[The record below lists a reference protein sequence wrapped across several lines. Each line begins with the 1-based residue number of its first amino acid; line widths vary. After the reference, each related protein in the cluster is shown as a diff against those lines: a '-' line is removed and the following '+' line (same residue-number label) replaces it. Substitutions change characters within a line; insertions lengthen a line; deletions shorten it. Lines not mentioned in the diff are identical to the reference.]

1 MLTSMSDPYLIA
13 QYHQEYLSLINLYR
27 NYKRPGT
34 FIKYYNINYD
44 ESIKNP
50 ETMSTF
56 DLYNMSSI
64 KFDIYDLTPTFNIT
78 PIVSATTNATDKI
91 GQMFDGVTTIATYSI
106 ALPRINDLIA
116 FYVPIQSGEL
126 YRVNSIRTSVNAYYS
141 DPKLTWYEMDLEVAP
156 IKDTSQLKISKNYIY
171 DLQKETYY
179 NYDDYTRKTDIIDTI
194 NTNIEIINPFY
205 DRIRDYYRVDMLVPI
220 VANQAIVAFKNQIS
234 ANNSIHLFDDLK
246 KPYGFVDCFPDASK
260 IIDYQTDTLLM
271 YNLDTLEYSD
281 YVWNRNITSNL
292 NTFLEV
298 TQDIYNLLMH
308 NTNFF

>member
-246 KPYGFVDCFPDASK
+246 KPYGFVDCFSDASK

>member
-1 MLTSMSDPYLIA
+1 MLNSMDDPYLIA

-56 DLYNMSSI
+56 DLYNISSV

-78 PIVSATTNATDKI
+78 PIVSATTNATDKT

-106 ALPRINDLIA
+106 TLPRINDLIA

-126 YRVNSIRTSVNAYYS
+126 YRVNSVRTSVNAYYS

-179 NYDDYTRKTDIIDTI
+179 NYEDYTRKIDIINTI
-194 NTNIEIINPFY
+194 NRSIDIINPFY
-205 DRIRDYYRVDMLVPI
+205 DRIRDYYRVDITVPI
-220 VANQAIVAFKNQIS
+220 IVNQAIVAFKNQIA

-246 KPYGFVDCFPDASK
+246 KPYGFVDCFPNASN
-260 IIDYQTDTLLM
+260 IIDYQTNTLLM
-271 YNLDTLEYSD
+271 YDLTSLEYSD
-281 YVWNRNITSNL
+281 YIWDRDVDTSL
-292 NTFLEV
+292 NTLLNE
-298 TQDIYNLLMH
+298 TQLIYNLLMS